1 MVAQE
6 YRTFLNVIVNTSDA
20 IFFASKFQQKPN
32 YKRALSVKP
41 YVTELIIAA
50 RLRRDEMPCSIP
62 NRLLRAR
69 ISSECGPSSCHCLPS
84 RLAMA

>member
-1 MVAQE
+1 MQI
-6 YRTFLNVIVNTSDA
+6 FL
-20 IFFASKFQQKPN
+20 FAFKIQQKFH
-32 YKRALSVKP
+32 YSRAPSVKP
-41 YVTELIIAA
+41 YVMELIIAA
-50 RLRRDEMPCSIP
+50 RLSRDEMPCSMP